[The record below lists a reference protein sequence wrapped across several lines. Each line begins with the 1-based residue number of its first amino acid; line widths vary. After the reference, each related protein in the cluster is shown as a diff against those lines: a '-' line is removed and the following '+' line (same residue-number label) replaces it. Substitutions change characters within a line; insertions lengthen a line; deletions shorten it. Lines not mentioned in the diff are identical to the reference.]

1 MRLAESRWGGEP
13 DLLKASVHLADDP
26 NAAVRLQ
33 AACSWG
39 ESKSAEAGR
48 ALAKVAIRDAGNPY
62 IRAAAF
68 SSAEPHFD
76 RLAQAALEH
85 GVLIDEVLKLGAR
98 RKTSLDALL
107 AGLMKPGKD
116 GYEPEQFRSLGGW
129 LNHNPKV
136 SPEMV
141 KVMAKAREVVAD
153 GSASSALRAAAVGLL
168 ARQPESLAAD
178 KRHLADLLTPR
189 VASEIKL
196 AAVQT
201 LARVGDDGLP
211 DILLKGWPGYLP
223 KERFRILDTLLQRK
237 EWTHACLKAIE
248 AGAVGRGDLDAAR
261 RQLLLKH
268 ADPSI
273 RKTAARIL
281 NSGPWKARR
290 EQIEAYRSALKLPA
304 DEKRGR
310 AVFDNLCAVCHLP
323 PNGQPMNG
331 PDLRSITDR
340 TKDGL
345 FSSILDPNQTV
356 DASYAG
362 YSVTL
367 ADGSA
372 LYGRVLSE
380 TSNNLI
386 LRLLDGSDRQLL
398 RREIKTLRN
407 SGLSLM
413 PEGLEAGMNHQEL
426 ADLIRFVQTFE
437 RDEK

>member
-1 MRLAESRWGGEP
+1 
-13 DLLKASVHLADDP
+13 
-26 NAAVRLQ
+26 
-33 AACSWG
+33 
-39 ESKSAEAGR
+39 
-48 ALAKVAIRDAGNPY
+48 
-62 IRAAAF
+62 
-68 SSAEPHFD
+68 
-76 RLAQAALEH
+76 
-85 GVLIDEVLKLGAR
+85 
-98 RKTSLDALL
+98 
-107 AGLMKPGKD
+107 
-116 GYEPEQFRSLGGW
+116 
-129 LNHNPKV
+129 
-136 SPEMV
+136 
-141 KVMAKAREVVAD
+141 
-153 GSASSALRAAAVGLL
+153 
-168 ARQPESLAAD
+168 
-178 KRHLADLLTPR
+178 
-189 VASEIKL
+189 
-196 AAVQT
+196 
-201 LARVGDDGLP
+201 
-211 DILLKGWPGYLP
+211 
-223 KERFRILDTLLQRK
+223 TLLQRK
-237 EWTHACLKAIE
+237 EWTRTCLEAIE
-248 AGAVGRGDLDAAR
+248 QGAVGRGDLDAAR

-281 NSGPWKARR
+281 NSGPLKARR
-290 EQIEAYRSALKLPA
+290 EQIEAYRVALKLPA

-310 AVFDNLCAVCHLP
+310 AVFDKLCAVCHLP

-380 TSNNLI
+380 TSNNLVV
-386 LRLLDGSDRQLL
+386 RLLDGSDRQLL

-426 ADLIRFVQTFE
+426 ANLIRFVQTFE
-437 RDEK
+437 RDDG